1 MGLLGGS
8 LVMTLGLTLCL
19 THSAWAQV
27 SPWMLEY
34 PQNHLEWN
42 TLESE
47 HFLVHYQDGCVEGA
61 TEGFAQ
67 ETSEDKAVQEEKDR
81 ELCPEQGY
89 VEETAQEIIK
99 IANSVY
105 EPITGLYGHEPDTKV
120 SIILKD
126 RVDYSN
132 GAAYFF
138 DNTID
143 IWLPSLDTPL
153 RGTHEW
159 YKNVITHEF
168 THIVQIQTMMTRR
181 RSVPVVYL
189 QWLAYEDERRPD
201 VLYGFPRHV
210 VTVPFASVGIPAW
223 MAEGTAQF
231 MTDSV
236 NYDQWDTHRDMLFRT
251 RLLGG
256 TSLGF
261 EEMGTFTSKSS
272 IEREAVY
279 NQGFAFTTYLA
290 DRFGQDVLEKIS
302 REAASGGKTDISVV
316 MERVTGYSGKAL
328 FEAFMKEKESHY
340 TQWFSSIEQGRWA
353 DVDTLDV
360 EGFYNMMPR
369 FIPGTDS
376 PGTDSLVWLSNGD
389 RDYARTQLM
398 VASLDEL
405 TQQQTPTPLAV
416 TQEEGWMSQAFGHY
430 SAHGLLQEPLVD
442 YLTGGFS
449 FSPTG
454 DRIVYTKARKPNAQ
468 GELYNDLWM
477 FELDSREESQ
487 LTSDARLSDP
497 SWHPTQPWVVAIQN
511 QPGRQQLVMISLEDP
526 TVVVPLTNSP
536 LSTTYSSPRWSL
548 DGQTLWVAK
557 GKEHGRQIVEINLNW
572 EQKQGSVD
580 KRGPKAFPYVE
591 QSRVLLNREGV
602 DFRDMVP
609 DSDPTSPWLY
619 VIADHEGLF
628 GLYRLHRETMRM
640 EEVALHRGGLF
651 MPSLSDSTI
660 LMSAFTAQGYKLAR
674 MDRPTSEEVLPV
686 VDSWDPQTTREP
698 LDPLDPRDPTDSKD
712 DISTTSPQTVPSK
725 PYEQTTHG
733 WSYYPMVRVDGY
745 TQQNGTTASRL
756 WALDGRAA
764 VDNLWR
770 DIKIGTYVA
779 SRDVLGQTTL
789 FGGLA
794 IGPGSTDA
802 GSISDG
808 LSPSNLLA
816 MDRDLFFSMEFRGL
830 PFIKKRWSPTVTAE
844 LFNVVRNVKGGLSIE
859 EFPCTS
865 CLPQTTNAD
874 IRYSAWEASLTFRSK
889 LNRYSFLES
898 GIAYSP
904 YRVTSDGFVSKELKQ
919 FIPEQSSEYFRGVSM
934 FAGGV
939 VELLEPNRHNDIAM
953 QGIKARVRYA
963 YQPSKLLE
971 NYDIEDGALS
981 PNYAVSKNH
990 SLELKSYLGHR
1001 WTDVLG
1007 NRPLYTLLKTRGFA
1021 YFNNPTDSFY
1031 HDYIGGYSGIRSYPF
1046 FALGGMQSATL
1057 QASVSTPLLTG
1068 IHKQI
1073 GPVTLDKVFLKAS
1086 YEAGKVWNST
1096 SVADE
1101 SLKHGVEVELRT
1113 ALNHYYLFPLKFFVS
1128 GAYGLN
1134 RFNVN
1139 LSEDFVTPDGIRSVE
1154 YGQEWLF
1161 YLGFTFD
1168 FDPL

>member
-1 MGLLGGS
+1 MK
-8 LVMTLGLTLCL
+8 
-19 THSAWAQV
+19 
-27 SPWMLEY
+27 
-34 PQNHLEWN
+34 
-42 TLESE
+42 
-47 HFLVHYQDGCVEGA
+47 
-61 TEGFAQ
+61 
-67 ETSEDKAVQEEKDR
+67 DKAP
-81 ELCPEQGY
+81 CPEQRH
-89 VEETAQEIIK
+89 VEETAQTIVQ
-99 IANSVY
+99 IAESIY
-105 EPITGLYGHEPDTKV
+105 EPITGLYGLEPDTKV

-189 QWLAYEDERRPD
+189 QWLAYENERRPD

-272 IEREAVY
+272 IERETVY
-279 NQGFAFTTYLA
+279 NQGFAFTLYLA
-290 DRFGQDVLEKIS
+290 DRFGEEVLAKIS

-316 MERVTGYSGKAL
+316 IGSVTGISGEAL
-328 FEAFMKEKESHY
+328 FEAFLREKEDEYH
-340 TQWFSSIEQGRWA
+340 QWFGSIEQERWA
-353 DVDTLDV
+353 DLDTLQV

-369 FIPGTDS
+369 FI

-389 RDYARTQLM
+389 RDYARTRLM

-405 TQQQTPTPLAV
+405 TQNQAPSSLAV

-454 DRIVYTKARKPNAQ
+454 DRIVYTKARKPNAE
-468 GELYNDLWM
+468 GELYNDLWV
-477 FELDSREESQ
+477 FEMESREESR
-487 LTSDARLSDP
+487 LTNNARLSDP
-497 SWHPTQPWVVAIQN
+497 AWHPTLPWVVAIQN

-526 TVVVPLTNSP
+526 SVVVPLTASP
-536 LSTTYSSPRWSL
+536 LSTTFSSPRWSA
-548 DGQTLWVAK
+548 DGQTLWVAR
-557 GKEHGRQIVEINLNW
+557 GEEHGRQIVEIDLTW
-572 EQKQGSVD
+572 ERLAENSDAQPQVTK
-580 KRGPKAFPYVE
+580 
-591 QSRVLLNREGV
+591 SRILLDREGV
-602 DFRDMVP
+602 DFRDIVP
-609 DSDPTSPWLY
+609 DADPKSPWLY
-619 VIADHEGLF
+619 VIADVEGLF
-628 GLYRLHRETMRM
+628 GLYRVHRETTRI
-640 EEVALHRGGLF
+640 EEVALHQGGLF

-660 LMSAFTAQGYKLAR
+660 LLSVFTAQGYKLAR
-674 MDRPTSEEVLPV
+674 MDRPQSEDVLPA
-686 VDSWDPQTTREP
+686 VDSWATPAT
-698 LDPLDPRDPTDSKD
+698 LDRDDLQGEVL
-712 DISTTSPQTVPSK
+712 STIAQNIPSR

-764 VDNLWR
+764 LDNLWR

-802 GSISDG
+802 QSVSDG
-808 LSPSNLLA
+808 LSPSNLFA

-865 CLPQTTNAD
+865 CLPETTNAD

-889 LNRYSFLES
+889 LNPYSFLES

-919 FIPEQSSEYFRGVSM
+919 FIPEQSSEYFRGVSV

-953 QGIKARVRYA
+953 QGVKARIRYA

-1001 WTDVLG
+1001 WTDLLG
-1007 NRPLYTLLKTRGFA
+1007 NRTIYSLLKARGFA

-1057 QASVSTPLLTG
+1057 QASLSTPLRTG
-1068 IHKQI
+1068 ISRQL
-1073 GPVTLDKVFLKAS
+1073 GPITLDKLFLKAS

-1096 SVADE
+1096 SVADQ
-1101 SLKHGVEVELRT
+1101 SLKHGVELELRT

>member
-1 MGLLGGS
+1 MKRHAALITGLLGWS
-8 LVMTLGLTLCL
+8 LCWTLGSTL
-19 THSAWAQV
+19 SAWAQV

-47 HFLVHYQDGCVEGA
+47 HFLVHYQDGCEKRTEMGLQSKQKDEQSKDGA
-61 TEGFAQ
+61 P
-67 ETSEDKAVQEEKDR
+67 
-81 ELCPEQGY
+81 CPEQTH
-89 VEETAQEIIK
+89 VEEAAQAILQ
-99 IANSVY
+99 IAESIY

-189 QWLAYEDERRPD
+189 QWLAYENERRPD

-272 IEREAVY
+272 IERETVY
-279 NQGFAFTTYLA
+279 NQGFAFTRYLG
-290 DRFGQDVLEKIS
+290 DRFGEEVLAKIS

-316 MERVTGYSGKAL
+316 IERVTGRSGKAL
-328 FEAFMKEKESHY
+328 FDAFMQEKQDEY
-340 TQWFSSIEQGRWA
+340 TEWFRSMEQDRWA
-353 DVDTLDV
+353 DLDTLNV

-369 FIPGTDS
+369 FI

-389 RDYARTQLM
+389 RDYARTRLM

-405 TQQQTPTPLAV
+405 TQNQTPTPLAV
-416 TQEEGWMSQAFGHY
+416 TQEEGWMSEAFGHY

-454 DRIVYTKARKPNAQ
+454 DRIVYTKARKPNAE
-468 GELYNDLWM
+468 GELYNDLWV
-477 FELDSREESQ
+477 FELDSREESR
-487 LTSDARLSDP
+487 LTENARLRDP
-497 SWHPTQPWVVAIQN
+497 AWHPSQSWVVAIQN
-511 QPGRQQLVMISLEDP
+511 QPGRQQLVMISLENP
-526 TVVVPLTNSP
+526 SVVVPLTDSP
-536 LSTTYSSPRWSL
+536 LSTTFSSPRWSA
-548 DGQTLWVAK
+548 DGQTLWVAR
-557 GKEHGRQIVEINLNW
+557 GKEHGRQIVELDIMWTLL
-572 EQKQGSVD
+572 EESSSSEPQVKQT
-580 KRGPKAFPYVE
+580 
-591 QSRVLLNREGV
+591 RVLLDREGV
-602 DFRDMVP
+602 DFRDIVP
-609 DSDPTSPWLY
+609 DIDPESPWLY
-619 VIADHEGLF
+619 MVVDVDGLF
-628 GLYRLHRETMRM
+628 GLYRVHRETQRL
-640 EEVALHRGGLF
+640 EEVALHQGGLF
-651 MPSLSDSTI
+651 MPSLSESSI
-660 LMSAFTAQGYKLAR
+660 LLSVFTAQGYKLAR
-674 MDRPTSEEVLPV
+674 MDRPQSEDVLPA
-686 VDSWDPQTTREP
+686 VDSWSTSAT
-698 LDPLDPRDPTDSKD
+698 LDRNELRGEVL
-712 DISTTSPQTVPSK
+712 STTAQNIPSK

-764 VDNLWR
+764 LDNLWR

-802 GSISDG
+802 RSISDG
-808 LSPSNLLA
+808 LSPSNLFA

-865 CLPQTTNAD
+865 CLPETTNAD

-889 LNRYSFLES
+889 LNPYSFLES

-919 FIPEQSSEYFRGVSM
+919 FIPEQSSEYFRGVSV

-953 QGIKARVRYA
+953 QGVKARIRYA

-981 PNYAVSKNH
+981 PNYAISKNH
-990 SLELKSYLGHR
+990 SLELKSYLGQR
-1001 WTDVLG
+1001 WTNLLG
-1007 NRPLYTLLKTRGFA
+1007 NRPVYTLLKARGFA

-1057 QASVSTPLLTG
+1057 QASLSTPLRTG
-1068 IHKQI
+1068 ISRQL
-1073 GPVTLDKVFLKAS
+1073 GPITLDKLFLKAS

-1101 SLKHGVEVELRT
+1101 SLKHGVELELRT

>member
-1 MGLLGGS
+1 MKRHAAFIIGVLGWS
-8 LVMTLGLTLCL
+8 LCL
-19 THSAWAQV
+19 TLGWTLSVWGQV

-47 HFLVHYQDGCVEGA
+47 HFLVHYQDGCAEDGVRNEAEDGMK
-61 TEGFAQ
+61 
-67 ETSEDKAVQEEKDR
+67 DKAP
-81 ELCPEQGY
+81 CPEQRH
-89 VEETAQEIIK
+89 VEETAQTIVQ
-99 IANSVY
+99 IAESIY
-105 EPITGLYGHEPDTKV
+105 EPITGLYGLEPDTKV

-189 QWLAYEDERRPD
+189 QWLAYENERRPD

-272 IEREAVY
+272 IERETVY
-279 NQGFAFTTYLA
+279 NQGFAFTLYLA
-290 DRFGQDVLEKIS
+290 DRFGEEVLAKIS

-316 MERVTGYSGKAL
+316 IGSVTGISGEAL
-328 FEAFMKEKESHY
+328 FEAFLREKEDEYH
-340 TQWFSSIEQGRWA
+340 QWFGSIEQERWA
-353 DVDTLDV
+353 DLDTLQV

-369 FIPGTDS
+369 FI

-389 RDYARTQLM
+389 RDYARTRLM

-405 TQQQTPTPLAV
+405 TQNQAPSSLAV

-454 DRIVYTKARKPNAQ
+454 DRIVYTKARKPNAE
-468 GELYNDLWM
+468 GELYNDLWV
-477 FELDSREESQ
+477 FEMESREESR
-487 LTSDARLSDP
+487 LTNNARLSDP
-497 SWHPTQPWVVAIQN
+497 AWHPTLPWVVAIQN

-526 TVVVPLTNSP
+526 SVVVPLTASP
-536 LSTTYSSPRWSL
+536 LSTTFSSPRWSA
-548 DGQTLWVAK
+548 DGQTLWVAR
-557 GKEHGRQIVEINLNW
+557 GEEHGRQIVEIDLTW
-572 EQKQGSVD
+572 ERLAENSDAQPQVTK
-580 KRGPKAFPYVE
+580 
-591 QSRVLLNREGV
+591 SRILLDREGV
-602 DFRDMVP
+602 DFRDIVP
-609 DSDPTSPWLY
+609 DADPKSPWLY
-619 VIADHEGLF
+619 VIADVEGLF
-628 GLYRLHRETMRM
+628 GLYRVHRETTRI
-640 EEVALHRGGLF
+640 EEVALHQGGLF

-660 LMSAFTAQGYKLAR
+660 LLSVFTAQGYKLAR
-674 MDRPTSEEVLPV
+674 MDRPQSEDVLPA
-686 VDSWDPQTTREP
+686 VDSWATPAT
-698 LDPLDPRDPTDSKD
+698 LDRDDLQGEVL
-712 DISTTSPQTVPSK
+712 STIAQNIPSR

-764 VDNLWR
+764 LDNLWR

-802 GSISDG
+802 QSVSDG
-808 LSPSNLLA
+808 LSPSNLFA

-865 CLPQTTNAD
+865 CLPETTNAD

-889 LNRYSFLES
+889 LNPYSFLES

-919 FIPEQSSEYFRGVSM
+919 FIPEQSSEYFRGVSV

-953 QGIKARVRYA
+953 QGVKARIRYA

-1001 WTDVLG
+1001 WTDLLG
-1007 NRPLYTLLKTRGFA
+1007 NRTIYSLLKARGFA

-1057 QASVSTPLLTG
+1057 QASLSTPLRTG
-1068 IHKQI
+1068 ISRQL
-1073 GPVTLDKVFLKAS
+1073 GPITLDKLFLKAS

-1096 SVADE
+1096 SVADQ
-1101 SLKHGVEVELRT
+1101 SLKHGVELELRT

>member
-1 MGLLGGS
+1 
-8 LVMTLGLTLCL
+8 
-19 THSAWAQV
+19 
-27 SPWMLEY
+27 MLEY

-47 HFLVHYQDGCVEGA
+47 HFMVHYQDGCA
-61 TEGFAQ
+61 
-67 ETSEDKAVQEEKDR
+67 EDKELDKQDMEQDRGQDMVQDKAA
-81 ELCPEQGY
+81 CPEQSH
-89 VEETAQEIIK
+89 VEETAQT
-99 IANSVY
+99 IAQIAESIY
-105 EPITGLYGHEPDTKV
+105 EPITGLYGHKPDTKV

-189 QWLAYEDERRPD
+189 QWLAYENERRPD

-210 VTVPFASVGIPAW
+210 ATVPFASVGIPAW

-236 NYDQWDTHRDMLFRT
+236 NYDKWDTHRDMLFRT

-256 TSLGF
+256 TSLDF

-272 IEREAVY
+272 IERETVY
-279 NQGFAFTTYLA
+279 NQGFAFTLYLA
-290 DRFGQDVLEKIS
+290 DRFGEEVLAEIS
-302 REAASGGKTDISVV
+302 REAASGGKTDISIVI
-316 MERVTGYSGKAL
+316 ERVTGQTGEAL
-328 FEAFMKEKESHY
+328 FDAFKQEKKEEY
-340 TQWFSSIEQGRWA
+340 TQWFGSMDQERWA
-353 DVDTLDV
+353 DLDTLQV

-369 FIPGTDS
+369 FI

-389 RDYARTQLM
+389 RDYARTRLM

-405 TQQQTPTPLAV
+405 TQNQGPSSLTV
-416 TQEEGWMSQAFGHY
+416 TQEEGWMSQAFDHY

-449 FSPTG
+449 FNPTG

-468 GELYNDLWM
+468 GELYNDLWI
-477 FELDSREESQ
+477 FELESGEESR
-487 LTSDARLSDP
+487 LTENERLSDP
-497 SWHPTQPWVVAIQN
+497 AWHPTQPWVVAIQN

-526 TVVVPLTNSP
+526 SVVIPLTDSP
-536 LSTTYSSPRWSL
+536 LSTTFSSPRWSV
-548 DGQTLWVAK
+548 DGQTLWVAR
-557 GKEHGRQIVEINLNW
+557 GKEHGRQIVEIDLVW
-572 EQKQGSVD
+572 ETLAENSDAQPQVN
-580 KRGPKAFPYVE
+580 
-591 QSRVLLNREGV
+591 QTRVLLDREGV
-602 DFRDMVP
+602 DFRDIVP
-609 DSDPTSPWLY
+609 DIDPESSWLY
-619 VIADHEGLF
+619 MVADVEGLF
-628 GLYRLHRETMRM
+628 GLYRFHRETQRL
-640 EEVALHRGGLF
+640 EEVALHQGGLF
-651 MPSLSDSTI
+651 MPSLSESSI
-660 LMSAFTAQGYKLAR
+660 LLSVFTSQGYKLAR
-674 MDRPTSEEVLPV
+674 MDRPTSEDVLPAVESWSTAATLDRDDLRGEVLA
-686 VDSWDPQTTREP
+686 TTAQ
-698 LDPLDPRDPTDSKD
+698 K
-712 DISTTSPQTVPSK
+712 IPSK
-725 PYEQTTHG
+725 SYEQTTHG

-764 VDNLWR
+764 LDNLWR

-802 GSISDG
+802 SSISDG
-808 LSPSNLLA
+808 LSPSNLFA

-865 CLPQTTNAD
+865 CLPETTNAD

-889 LNRYSFLES
+889 LNPYSFLES

-919 FIPEQSSEYFRGVSM
+919 FIPEQSSEYFRGVSV

-939 VELLEPNRHNDIAM
+939 LELLEPNRHNDIAM

-981 PNYAVSKNH
+981 PNYAISKNH

-1001 WTDVLG
+1001 WTNLLG
-1007 NRPLYTLLKTRGFA
+1007 NRTIYSLLKARGFA

-1057 QASVSTPLLTG
+1057 QASVSTPLRTG
-1068 IHKQI
+1068 ISRQL
-1073 GPVTLDKVFLKAS
+1073 GPVTLDKLFLKAS

-1096 SVADE
+1096 SVVDE
-1101 SLKHGVEVELRT
+1101 SLKHGVELELRT